1 MHICYAAESECSNA
15 MKNIKANYVEL
26 TNLPIDSILAMLF
39 AKEVITLNEKETI
52 QILSLKNK
60 KMEYFL
66 DSVVIPSLTNNVTV
80 KFERFLKVMEE
91 SGDSILIE
99 MAKRLCKW
107 LCIVSSYV

>member
-1 MHICYAAESECSNA
+1 MYICYAAKSECSNA
-15 MKNIKANYVEL
+15 IKNIKANYVEL
-26 TNLPIDSILAMLF
+26 TNLPIDSILATLF
-39 AKEVITLNEKETI
+39 AKEVITLNEKEAI
-52 QILSLKNK
+52 QTLSLKNK
-60 KMEYFL
+60 KIEYFL
-66 DSVVIPSLTNNVTV
+66 DNVVIPSLTNNVTV